1 MARSEAESYREKT
14 MAEAN
19 SNRDRVMAEADRY
32 HEKVMAE
39 AQEEAQRLREEARAA
54 ALRECEELKRYVTYE
69 VQAILGEVD
78 AIRAA
83 AQEELEAQRIYA
95 EAANIKALSQDARS
109 RVLRADQSTRGEE
122 SASLTDVASLEESG
136 AWESVAEITMPES
149 EDGGASSQGQDIEPS
164 KSSKSKGP
172 K

>member
-1 MARSEAESYREKT
+1 
-14 MAEAN
+14 MAEADGY
-19 SNRDRVMAEADRY
+19 RERVTAETDRY

-39 AQEEAQRLREEARAA
+39 AQEEAQRLREEDRAA
-54 ALRECEELKRYVTYE
+54 ALRECEELKRHVTYE

-95 EAANIKALSQDARS
+95 EAANIKALSQEARS
-109 RVLRADQSTRGEE
+109 RVLVDAETTMGEE
-122 SASLTDVASLEESG
+122 STTLADVGSLEESG
-136 AWESVAEITMPES
+136 ALESVAVAESNNPEPQ
-149 EDGGASSQGQDIEPS
+149 DGGTSSQAQDKARS
-164 KSSKSKGP
+164 KSSKSKGS

>member
-1 MARSEAESYREKT
+1 

-39 AQEEAQRLREEARAA
+39 AQEEARAA

-149 EDGGASSQGQDIEPS
+149 EDGGASSQGQDIAPS